1 MPRTLRMSSLRLA
14 AAVVAAFALLRGA
27 AAAPAPPPPSRAEL
41 VGLVTRTL
49 KSWETG
55 DAAAFTSAFTD
66 DAVWA
71 YPGGRIRRGSFAD
84 TFNGLCARKRDIRIY
99 VGDFIV
105 QGAEFAVQYQFA
117 ATDRK
122 TGRRW
127 AVGTGVRGMIRDG
140 RIAVIK
146 EYWDEHIPVGQAANT
161 LPLDEGEIFPAPA
174 SVVMTGERI
183 N

>member
-1 MPRTLRMSSLRLA
+1 MQRTLQISSLWLA
-14 AAVVAAFALLRGA
+14 AAGVAVFALLRSASAGPQP
-27 AAAPAPPPPSRAEL
+27 AAPTRAEL
-41 VGLVTRTL
+41 VGIVTRTL
-49 KSWETG
+49 KSWEAG

-71 YPGGRIRRGSFAD
+71 YPGGRIRRGAFAD
-84 TFNGLCARKRDIRIY
+84 TFSGLCARKRDIRIY

-122 TGRRW
+122 TGKRW
-127 AVGTGVRGMIRDG
+127 AVGTGVRGTIRDG
-140 RIAVIK
+140 RIAVFK
-146 EYWDEHIPVGQAANT
+146 EYWDEHIPVGQLASAM
-161 LPLDEGEIFPAPA
+161 PLDEGEIFPAPA
-174 SVVMTGERI
+174 SVIMTGERI

>member
-1 MPRTLRMSSLRLA
+1 MASLRLL
-14 AAVVAAFALLRGA
+14 AAVVAAFVLPRAA
-27 AAAPAPPPPSRAEL
+27 AAAPAPAAPSRAEL
-41 VGLVTRTL
+41 VGIVTRTL

-55 DAAAFTSAFTD
+55 DAGAFTSAFTD

-71 YPGGRIRRGSFAD
+71 YPGGRIRRADFAD
-84 TFNGLCARKRDIRIY
+84 TFNDLRARKRDIRIY

-105 QGAEFAVQYQFA
+105 QGSEFAVQYQFA

-127 AVGTGVRGMIRDG
+127 AVGTGVRGTIRDG

-146 EYWDEHIPVGQAANT
+146 EYWDEHIPVAQAANT

>member
-1 MPRTLRMSSLRLA
+1 MPPTLRKASLRLA
-14 AAVVAAFALLRGA
+14 AALVAALVLPPGA
-27 AAAPAPPPPSRAEL
+27 AAAPAPTAPSRTEL
-41 VGLVTRTL
+41 VSIVTRTL

-55 DAAAFTSAFTD
+55 DVADFTSAFTD

-71 YPGGRIRRGSFAD
+71 YPGGQIGRGAFAD
-84 TFNGLCARKRDIRIY
+84 TFNGLRARKRDIRIY

-105 QGAEFAVQYQFA
+105 QGGEFAVQYQFA

-127 AVGTGVRGMIRDG
+127 AVGTGVRGTLRGD
-140 RIAVIK
+140 RIAVLK
-146 EYWDEHIPVGQAANT
+146 EYWDEHIPVAQAANT
-161 LPLDEGEIFPAPA
+161 LPLDEGQIFPAPA
-174 SVVMTGERI
+174 SLVMTGERI

>member
-1 MPRTLRMSSLRLA
+1 MPRTLGMASLRLA
-14 AAVVAAFALLRGA
+14 VAIVATVAHPRGA
-27 AAAPAPPPPSRAEL
+27 AAAPAPAAPSRAEL
-41 VGLVTRTL
+41 VGIVTRAL

-55 DAAAFTSAFTD
+55 DAAAFTSTFTD

-71 YPGGRIRRGSFAD
+71 YPGGRISRGAFAG

-105 QGAEFAVQYQFA
+105 QGGEFAVQYQFA

-127 AVGTGVRGMIRDG
+127 AVGTGVRGRIRGG
-140 RIAVIK
+140 RIAVFK